1 VEGIQ
6 LKRLGT
12 NPRISVTP
20 RLPRQQICQESLNDA
35 LFEHWTATLSSGT
48 IYSPHHPRFSWL
60 FLAVFIIAASALF
73 FEVTGTAFR
82 DIGLSPMTAALVI
95 GASLLGSYVN
105 IPVAAVQSDR
115 PRVTEEYVTQ
125 FGITYRI
132 PRITPATYT
141 IVAVNLG
148 GAVIPSLVVIYL
160 LSKYPSL
167 LPQIV
172 LGVAIVAIVT
182 HAVARPT
189 KGLGI
194 VTPAL
199 VPPIAAAAS
208 ALLIQSSAP
217 FVIAYVSGVLGALV
231 GADLT
236 NLAAIPDL
244 GAGIVSIGGGGT
256 FDGVFLSGI
265 IAVLLA

>member
-1 VEGIQ
+1 
-6 LKRLGT
+6 
-12 NPRISVTP
+12 
-20 RLPRQQICQESLNDA
+20 
-35 LFEHWTATLSSGT
+35 LFVV
-48 IYSPHHPRFSWL
+48 I
-60 FLAVFIIAASALF
+60 FIIAASALF
-73 FEVTGTAFR
+73 FEVTGAAFT
-82 DIGLSPMTAALVI
+82 DIGLSPMTAAVVI

-105 IPVAAVQSDR
+105 IPIAEVQSDQ

-132 PRITPATYT
+132 PRITPARFT
-141 IVAVNLG
+141 ILAVNLG
-148 GAVIPSLVVIYL
+148 GAVIPSIVVVYL
-160 LSKYPSL
+160 LSRYSSL

-172 LGVAIVAIVT
+172 LGVAIVAVVT

-199 VPPIAAAAS
+199 VPPLAAAAS

-217 FVIAYVSGVLGALV
+217 YAVAYISGVMGALV

-236 NLAAIPDL
+236 NLATIPDL

>member
-1 VEGIQ
+1 M
-6 LKRLGT
+6 
-12 NPRISVTP
+12 
-20 RLPRQQICQESLNDA
+20 
-35 LFEHWTATLSSGT
+35 SSET
-48 IYSPHHPRFSWL
+48 MYSPHHPKFSWL
-60 FLAVFIIAASALF
+60 FVAVFIIAAAALF
-73 FEVTGTAFR
+73 FEVTGAAFT

-95 GASLLGSYVN
+95 GASLLGSYIN
-105 IPVAAVQSDR
+105 IPIAQVQSDQ

-132 PRITPATYT
+132 PRVNSAGPT
-141 IVAVNLG
+141 ILAVNLG
-148 GAVIPSLVVIYL
+148 GAVIPSLVVVYL

-167 LPQIV
+167 LPQMV
-172 LGVAIVAIVT
+172 LSVAIVAIIT

-199 VPPIAAAAS
+199 VPPLAAAAI
-208 ALLIQSSAP
+208 AFLIQSSAP
-217 FVIAYVSGVLGALV
+217 YAIAYVSGVLGALV

-236 NLAAIPDL
+236 YLSAIPGL